1 MLHNI
6 DVNKMNQLM
15 EENPTAKQIISQ
27 LLENHHTTVSTI
39 AHEIR
44 NPLTLVSSALQVMQ
58 IQHPEV
64 HSFAHWDQTVEDVE
78 FMRQLLE
85 ELSTFNNG
93 NILHYSVFSMEQFLK
108 NIAVSFAISLDE
120 KNEAVKFTSSIPSTL
135 GNFTGDKIKLEEV
148 LLNLLRNAHDAIGE
162 EGRIQLLA
170 SRQKDKLTIAIS
182 DNGCGIP
189 EEHLESIFEPFKT
202 YKPGGTGLGLSLAKR
217 IIEAHNGTL
226 TVSSTEGLGS
236 AFSIDLPI

>member
-1 MLHNI
+1 M
-6 DVNKMNQLM
+6 
-15 EENPTAKQIISQ
+15 
-27 LLENHHTTVSTI
+27 
-39 AHEIR
+39 
-44 NPLTLVSSALQVMQ
+44 
-58 IQHPEV
+58 
-64 HSFAHWDQTVEDVE
+64 
-78 FMRQLLE
+78 
-85 ELSTFNNG
+85 
-93 NILHYSVFSMEQFLK
+93 K

-120 KNEAVKFTSSIPSTL
+120 KNDAVKFTSSIPSTL

-148 LLNLLRNAHDAIGE
+148 FLNLLRNAHDAIGD

-189 EEHLESIFEPFKT
+189 EQHLKSIFEPFKT
-202 YKPGGTGLGLSLAKR
+202 YKPGGTGLGLSLSKR

-236 AFSIDLPI
+236 TFSVVLPI